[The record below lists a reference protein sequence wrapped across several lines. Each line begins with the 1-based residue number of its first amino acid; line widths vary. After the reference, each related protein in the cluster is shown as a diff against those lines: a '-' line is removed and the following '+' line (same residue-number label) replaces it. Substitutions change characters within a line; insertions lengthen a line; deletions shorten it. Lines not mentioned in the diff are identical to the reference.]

1 MYLEK
6 DFCVYHPDVE
16 GRLTMPL
23 LNEIAERKWYKR
35 MGFNRL
41 IVASFVGESV
51 LVHQLLE
58 EGMDPKAEDIY
69 GRSAVWW
76 SKRGWASDIVVSVF
90 VSRLHAPL
98 TCPPTANHVTQPR

>member
-1 MYLEK
+1 MFSQVSVLEK
-6 DFCVYHPDVE
+6 DSWVYHPDVE
-16 GRLTMPL
+16 GPLTMPL

-35 MGFNRL
+35 KGFNRL

-58 EGMDPKAEDIY
+58 EGMDPKSEDSH

-76 SKRGWASDIVVSVF
+76 AKRGWASDIVVSIF
-90 VSRLHAPL
+90 FSF
-98 TCPPTANHVTQPR
+98 PRPRT